1 MFAWDLPR
9 TSDSRTRFQSLLV
22 MSNVFHTNWSV
33 CVFALLSCFCCFSA
47 LEIQNI
53 QRASFYDSVSGLHEP
68 PGECIKPVGLPKQKG
83 PKPTGRTC
91 GGLAGRPGG
100 QGRGMRLV
108 SVFVSLID
116 LHEPFISCSVLFY
129 FKATVWVH
137 KQFNCYCLHI
147 ASYFTHSTC
156 STAYKRYV
164 TTFSS
169 SAVLIHSPP
178 REWLGIDLLVMSSLS
193 LSYR

>member
-1 MFAWDLPR
+1 MFTWDLPW
-9 TSDSRTRFQSLLV
+9 TSDFRTQFQSLLV

-83 PKPTGRTC
+83 PEPTGSTC

-100 QGRGMRLV
+100 QGRRDAAGFCFCFAHRPAWTFHFML
-108 SVFVSLID
+108 S
-116 LHEPFISCSVLFY
+116 FILLQGNCLSALTIQLLLPTHRFLFY
-129 FKATVWVH
+129 A
-137 KQFNCYCLHI
+137 
-147 ASYFTHSTC
+147 
-156 STAYKRYV
+156 
-164 TTFSS
+164 
-169 SAVLIHSPP
+169 
-178 REWLGIDLLVMSSLS
+178 
-193 LSYR
+193 